1 MPILS
6 ILLLML
12 GFFFHL
18 RYLLFKHLFMG
29 LPLIP
34 LKVDLHRRTTKEIIQ
49 LYSEVCLT
57 LATCF
62 SIVSSTA
69 SQLSPLIN
77 IERCFKN
84 ERDAKG
90 DIIYQLKIIPGLK
103 DVHNVAN
110 VHPSDISARNKVH
123 LTRKITKVIDE
134 SLVIFFSERVVKRS
148 GTVSPQKPFSSG
160 QACHRQRLQR
170 CRQSR
175 GLQAPAPVDICSN
188 GKELIIRI

>member
-1 MPILS
+1 M
-6 ILLLML
+6 
-12 GFFFHL
+12 
-18 RYLLFKHLFMG
+18 
-29 LPLIP
+29 
-34 LKVDLHRRTTKEIIQ
+34 
-49 LYSEVCLT
+49 CLT

-77 IERCFKN
+77 IERFFKN
-84 ERDAKG
+84 GRDTKG
-90 DIIYQLKIIPGLK
+90 NIIYQLKIIPGLK

-123 LTRKITKVIDE
+123 LTRKITKIIDE
-134 SLVIFFSERVVKRS
+134 SQVMRVVKRS
-148 GTVSPQKPFSSG
+148 GTGSPQKPSSSG

>member
-18 RYLLFKHLFMG
+18 RNLLFKHLFMG

-77 IERCFKN
+77 IERFFKN
-84 ERDAKG
+84 GRDTKG
-90 DIIYQLKIIPGLK
+90 NIIYRLKIIPGLK

-123 LTRKITKVIDE
+123 LTRKITKIIDE
-134 SLVIFFSERVVKRS
+134 SQVMRVVKQDHLKNPLLLVKLATDS
-148 GTVSPQKPFSSG
+148 
-160 QACHRQRLQR
+160 A
-170 CRQSR
+170 SR
-175 GLQAPAPVDICSN
+175 DAVNQEVFKLPLLWIFAPTEKNAF
-188 GKELIIRI
+188 